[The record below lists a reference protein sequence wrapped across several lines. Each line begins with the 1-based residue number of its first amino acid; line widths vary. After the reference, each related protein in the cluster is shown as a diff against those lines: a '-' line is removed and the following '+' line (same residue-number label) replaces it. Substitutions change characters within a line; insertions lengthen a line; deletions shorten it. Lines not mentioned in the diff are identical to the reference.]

1 MNTVNAK
8 VYYDNATGDV
18 ILITSECM
26 GDVRSTTKAEDMGIY
41 SELTNRPI
49 DSVDFIELEYGT
61 LRSAFNNVKSYTVN
75 IETKQLELVYYTDSE
90 LQEIKDQETAGILL
104 GSRIADIST
113 YLKDQPSDTIAEFE
127 NYILQT
133 ELNKITEGVN

>member
-1 MNTVNAK
+1 MNKVNAK

-26 GDVRSTTKAEDMGIY
+26 GEVIATTKAEDMGIY
-41 SELTNRPI
+41 SELKDKQVNEI
-49 DSVDFIELEYGT
+49 DFIELEFGT
-61 LRSAFNNVKSYTVN
+61 LASTFNNVKSYTVN
-75 IETKQLELVYYTDSE
+75 VNTKQLELVHYTDSE
-90 LQEIKDQETAGILL
+90 LQEIKDQEIAVISLDN
-104 GSRIADIST
+104 RIADIST
-113 YLKDQPSDTIAEFE
+113 YLKDQSNDTIAEFE